1 MVNDTM
7 NCCCVNPVFSSS
19 SSQRQVTI
27 CLLFFFSHSWTP
39 IKLCKLFGSA
49 GDGSLLF
56 TMKVKFKSEKLG
68 GITDK
73 FPQVYLHFSYW
84 VKLTL
89 CVHRCWPIF
98 TKVVFRSPFRGLQ
111 CFTLLLSW
119 RRRIKYFPSWSTGKK
134 KQSIVASVC
143 LKFTWSY
150 KDVKVHFFSP
160 FPKGELHNA
169 YCILPVAWTL
179 TDNSYKYLLL
189 LN

>member
-1 MVNDTM
+1 
-7 NCCCVNPVFSSS
+7 
-19 SSQRQVTI
+19 
-27 CLLFFFSHSWTP
+27 LLLCKPSFQFQQLPETSNNMPPFFFSHSWTP

-119 RRRIKYFPSWSTGKK
+119 RRRIKYFPSWSIDKK
-134 KQSIVASVC
+134 KHSIVASGMFEIYMTLHRC
-143 LKFTWSY
+143 ESPL
-150 KDVKVHFFSP
+150 FFSLSE
-160 FPKGELHNA
+160 GGNA
-169 YCILPVAWTL
+169 
-179 TDNSYKYLLL
+179 
-189 LN
+189 

>member
-19 SSQRQVTI
+19 SSQRQVMSP
-27 CLLFFFSHSWTP
+27 FFFFLHSWTP

-119 RRRIKYFPSWSTGKK
+119 RRRIKYFPSWSIDKK
-134 KQSIVASVC
+134 KHSIVASGMFEIYMTLHRC
-143 LKFTWSY
+143 ESPL
-150 KDVKVHFFSP
+150 FFSLSE
-160 FPKGELHNA
+160 GGIA
-169 YCILPVAWTL
+169 
-179 TDNSYKYLLL
+179 
-189 LN
+189 